1 MHRPRIIPVLLLQGN
16 TLCKSI
22 RFEKH
27 RYIGDP
33 INAVRLFNDLRAD
46 ELVFLD
52 INASKEKRSINIDLV
67 REIGEEANMPFTV
80 GGGVTSLNTIQELIA
95 VGAEK
100 VILNH
105 AAFIDLN
112 FVREAVEAF
121 GSSTISVCI
130 DVKKKRFGSQLVYNH
145 LKGKV
150 SEFRPMDY
158 AKKLEEMGVGEV
170 IVQSV
175 DKDGEMNGY
184 DMDLLKSIN
193 EALKIPV
200 VALGGAGNFA
210 DMQALYKHTK
220 VNGLASGSM
229 FIYQGSNRGV
239 LISYPEREEIKNLAH
254 S

>member
-121 GSSTISVCI
+121 GSSTISVCM

-150 SEFRPMDY
+150 SEFKPLEY
-158 AKKLEEMGVGEV
+158 AKKLEDLGVGEV
-170 IVQSV
+170 VVQSV
-175 DKDGEMNGY
+175 DQDGEMQGY
-184 DMDLLKSIN
+184 DLELTKTIN

-200 VALGGAGNFA
+200 VALGGAGKFA
-210 DMQALYKHTK
+210 DMQVLYKHTK

-239 LISYPEREEIKNLAH
+239 LISYPEREEIQDLAH

>member
-1 MHRPRIIPVLLLQGN
+1 MHRPRIIPVLLLHGN

-52 INASKEKRSINIDLV
+52 INASKEKRSISIDLV
-67 REIGEEANMPFTV
+67 REIGEEANMPFAV
-80 GGGVTSLNTIQELIA
+80 GGGITSLNTIQELIA
-95 VGAEK
+95 AGAEK
-100 VILNH
+100 VILNQT
-105 AAFIDLN
+105 ALRELN
-112 FVREAVEAF
+112 FVRDAVEAF
-121 GSSTISVCI
+121 GSSTISVCM
-130 DVKKKRFGSQLVYNH
+130 DVKKKRFGPQLVYNH

-150 SEFRPMDY
+150 SEFKPLEY
-158 AKKLEEMGVGEV
+158 AKKLEELGVGEV

-184 DMDLLKSIN
+184 DLELVKSIN

-200 VALGGAGNFA
+200 VALGGAGKFT
-210 DMQALYKHTK
+210 DMETLYKYTK
-220 VNGLASGSM
+220 VNGLASGSL
-229 FIYQGSNRGV
+229 FVYHGNQRGV
-239 LISYPEREEIKNLAH
+239 LINYPDKDSVRTLLTY
-254 S
+254 

>member
-1 MHRPRIIPVLLLQGN
+1 MHRPRIIPVLLLQGS

-52 INASKEKRSINIDLV
+52 INATKENRSIDIELV

-80 GGGVTSLNTIQELIA
+80 GGGISSLETIQELMA
-95 VGAEK
+95 AGAEK
-100 VILNH
+100 VVLNQ
-105 AAFIDLN
+105 AALRDLN

-121 GSSTISVCI
+121 GSSSISVCM
-130 DVKKKRFGSQLVYNH
+130 DVKKKRFGSQQVYNH

-150 SEFRPMDY
+150 SEFKPLDY
-158 AKKLEEMGVGEV
+158 ARKLEELGVGEV
-170 IVQSV
+170 VVQSV

-184 DMDLLKSIN
+184 DLDLVKSIN

-200 VALGGAGNFA
+200 VALGGAGKFK
-210 DMQALYKHTK
+210 DMRDLYAHTK
-220 VNGLASGSM
+220 VNALASGSM

-239 LISYPEREEIKNLAH
+239 LISYPEREEIRDLAH

>member
-1 MHRPRIIPVLLLQGN
+1 M
-16 TLCKSI
+16 
-22 RFEKH
+22 
-27 RYIGDP
+27 
-33 INAVRLFNDLRAD
+33 RLFNDLRAD

-52 INASKEKRSINIDLV
+52 INASKENRSISIDLV

-80 GGGVTSLNTIQELIA
+80 GGGITNLNTIQELIA
-95 VGAEK
+95 AGAEK

-105 AAFIDLN
+105 TVLIDLN

-121 GSSTISVCI
+121 GSSTISICI

-150 SEFRPMDY
+150 SEFKPIDY
-158 AKKLEEMGVGEV
+158 AKKLEEIGVGEV

-175 DKDGEMNGY
+175 DKDGIMNGY
-184 DMDLLKSIN
+184 DLELVKSIN

-210 DMQALYKHTK
+210 DMQTLYKHTK

-229 FIYQGSNRGV
+229 FIYQGSNHGV
-239 LISYPEREEIKNLAH
+239 LISYPEREEIRSLAH